1 MLRRKLLVVVKA
13 FLMVA
18 LFVPVTHGKSDPG
31 KTMKILTPSANVA
44 REQRPLLANSKI
56 KVHIECESHEQLNV
70 VVTWTLFERPCW
82 YDKRLPESL
91 YNAYEQQLQLQNKSD
106 SGFIAMDTKN
116 SLCPMH
122 PILLP
127 EKPWPIRETTAA
139 AAKAPGE
146 AATSSPA
153 TGALQSANTFKHPTA
168 PYAKTIITIG
178 RDGIYDLTLKI
189 EAAKTSDASDF
200 SSFVQLDI
208 VGPDGGYLSAI
219 DHPLLAFY
227 GIMCVVYVIFG
238 VIWLSVSFMQWR
250 DLLRIQ
256 FWIGGVILLGMLE
269 KAFFYAQYYSLN
281 TTGVPVQGAELVAE
295 FVSCAKRTLAR
306 MLVIIMSLGFG
317 IVKPR
322 LGPMLHRVVGVGALY
337 FVLACVESYLRV
349 TSTKT
354 DEQLVAA
361 IPLAVLDTGICW
373 WIFTSLVQTTRT
385 LRLRRNMVK
394 LSLYRHFTN
403 TLIFS
408 VIASVMFM
416 LYALHVRKT
425 QNCTPVWR
433 NIWLDT
439 AFWHVLFSVLL
450 LVIMILWRPT
460 NNNQRYAFTPLLDAP
475 EDEDDDEEDQFVA
488 DAYGVKMRNSHTNG
502 GTKTPPNSQRATTT
516 EEDDLRWVEDNIPSS
531 IADPALPVLDSDEE
545 IITTKFEVSKM
556 Q

>member
-1 MLRRKLLVVVKA
+1 MWRRKLLITLKLLL
-13 FLMVA
+13 LMA
-18 LFVPVTHGKSDPG
+18 IFAAATQVTSDAG
-31 KTMKILTPSANVA
+31 KTIKRLTPGANTA

-56 KVHIECESHEQLNV
+56 KVHIECDGRGQVLDVKIDWQLYELQC
-70 VVTWTLFERPCW
+70 WADKHMYEERIT
-82 YDKRLPESL
+82 DLDEIL
-91 YNAYEQQLQLQNKSD
+91 LTQNKTEF
-106 SGFIAMDTKN
+106 GFITMDSKITEC
-116 SLCPMH
+116 SMH
-122 PILLP
+122 PILLS
-127 EKPWPIRETTAA
+127 EKQWPVHETTAETA
-139 AAKAPGE
+139 ALTTVKKAN
-146 AATSSPA
+146 
-153 TGALQSANTFKHPTA
+153 NTKKHPTA
-168 PYAKTIITIG
+168 PLDKNIITIG
-178 RDGIYDLTLKI
+178 RDGIYELILKI
-189 EAAKTSDASDF
+189 EPVKNSDTVDF
-200 SSFVQLDI
+200 FAYVELDI

-238 VIWLSVSFMQWR
+238 IIWLFVSFMQWR

-269 KAFFYAQYYSLN
+269 KAFFYAEYYSLN
-281 TTGVPVQGAELVAE
+281 ANGVSVKGAELMAE

-322 LGPMLHRVVGVGALY
+322 LGPMLHRVVGVGTLY

-408 VIASVMFM
+408 VLASVLFM
-416 LYALHVRKT
+416 LYALHLRKT
-425 QNCTPVWR
+425 QNCTPFWR
-433 NIWLDT
+433 NIWFDT

-475 EDEDDDEEDQFVA
+475 DDEDDDEEDQFVA
-488 DAYGVKMRNSHTNG
+488 DAYGVKMRSSHANG
-502 GTKTPPNSQRATTT
+502 GTKTPPNAQRGTTT
-516 EEDDLRWVEDNIPSS
+516 EEDDLRWVEENIPSS
-531 IADPALPVLDSDEE
+531 MGDPALPVLDSDEE
-545 IITTKFEVSKM
+545 IINTKFEVSKM